1 MFPLRVTDVKI
12 NIKSKRLIGPIN
24 LEIEQNGIS
33 ILLGA
38 NGSGKTTLLE
48 ALHGLRKLSAGK
60 VEWNISN
67 SQAAAEQAFVFQ
79 SPIML
84 RRTVAENL
92 AFPLKVRRISKLTT
106 TTEVMMWAKKIGLED
121 KIKQQ
126 AMLLSGG
133 EMQAI
138 AVARALITKPKMLF
152 LDEPTAS
159 LDGATK
165 KAIEDILIS
174 ASSNG
179 TKILMSTHDLG
190 QLKRLA
196 KDIIFLHNGIVE
208 AHCSKE
214 EFLTE
219 PPSKAAKQFLAGDI
233 VL

>member
-92 AFPLKVRRISKLTT
+92 AFPLKVRRLSKLTT

-126 AMLLSGG
+126 AVLLSGG
-133 EMQAI
+133 ERQAI

-208 AHCSKE
+208 AHCSQE